1 MRTKRI
7 IFKKKIK
14 REKIKKKKL
23 KPFEITA
30 EQEDEDNYPR
40 LMTAEK
46 FKLNRVW

>member
-7 IFKKKIK
+7 ILRKKLRRKK
-14 REKIKKKKL
+14 RRKKL

-30 EQEDEDNYPR
+30 EQEDEDNPR

-46 FKLNRVW
+46 IKLNRVW